1 VNLSFFD
8 RCVAGPTG
16 CSGGT
21 PGFNF
26 CAGGTGDLA
35 GTGFD
40 APDMQ
45 CGVSTTIGGGTGW
58 MTTESPVTPGEVMT
72 IQFMI
77 WDSSDGIYDSATIL
91 DDFRWQTTTLPHPR
105 THR

>member
-1 VNLSFFD
+1 M
-8 RCVAGPTG
+8 
-16 CSGGT
+16 GGT

-40 APDMQ
+40 APDNQ
-45 CGVSTTIGGGTGW
+45 CGVNTTIGGGTGW
-58 MTTESPVTPGEVMT
+58 VTTEAPVFPGEVMT
-72 IQFMI
+72 IQFMV
-77 WDSSDGIYDSATIL
+77 WDSSDPIYDSATII
-91 DDFRWQTTTLPHPR
+91 DNFRWQTASLPNPT